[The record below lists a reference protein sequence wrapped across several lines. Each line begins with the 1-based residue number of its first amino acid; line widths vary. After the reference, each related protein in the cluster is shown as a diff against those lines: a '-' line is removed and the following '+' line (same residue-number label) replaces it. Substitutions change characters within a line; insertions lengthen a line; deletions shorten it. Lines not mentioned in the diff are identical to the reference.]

1 MARKSLHNR
10 TESLD
15 RALDV
20 FWKRGYHATSLKDLE
35 KALGLHPGS
44 IYAAFGSK
52 DALYVE
58 ALDRYA
64 DLGQRDLERQL
75 VRHPSAID
83 ALAAY
88 VRELG
93 DLRLDRQP
101 SRACMLTRSLL
112 ELYEAAP
119 GLRQHAERHLAAM
132 EAMFVGAFRHAI
144 ERGEIAPDRDPVR
157 LGRRLQVDVMGLRSF
172 ALREGDAAALREVVE
187 DIAADLE
194 ALRVNARAG

>member
-10 TESLD
+10 AESLD
-15 RALDV
+15 RALDL

-35 KALGLHPGS
+35 QALGLHPGS

-52 DALYVE
+52 DALFTE
-58 ALDRYA
+58 ALERYA
-64 DLGQRDLERQL
+64 ELGQRDLELQL
-75 VRHPSAID
+75 ARHPSTID

-119 GLRQHAERHLAAM
+119 ALRVQAERHLAAM

-144 ERGEIAPDRDPVR
+144 ECGEIPPDRDPVR
-157 LGRRLQVDVMGLRSF
+157 LGRRLQVGVMGLRSY
-172 ALREGDAAALREVVE
+172 ALRDGDATALREVAE
-187 DIAADLE
+187 DMAADLE
-194 ALRVNARAG
+194 ALRRGARAC